1 MQESRLIL
9 LQAVASRESGRST
22 CRLRSSRP
30 VHCVHHLQIHAPS
43 LHLPAVCCKPLQSPC
58 NSPAVYALPLD
69 VVTDAPVAAFGC
81 AEPSSTGVVRCLRR
95 CSAPPSSLDQPIPCY
110 RNRRE
115 EQRSIIICS
124 KTSTGHSYLTYR
136 PCVHLY
142 VRKVSCKRG

>member
-1 MQESRLIL
+1 MRPAAACLQDFQTVEMQESRLIL
-9 LQAVASRESGRST
+9 VQAVASRESGRST

-95 CSAPPSSLDQPIPCY
+95 CLRPPLHPSTSQSHAIVT
-110 RNRRE
+110 E
-115 EQRSIIICS
+115 GKS
-124 KTSTGHSYLTYR
+124 KDPSPFVQKPAQGIAI
-136 PCVHLY
+136 
-142 VRKVSCKRG
+142 

>member
-81 AEPSSTGVVRCLRR
+81 AEPSSTGVVRCLRHCLR
-95 CSAPPSSLDQPIPCY
+95 PPLHPSTSQSHDY

-115 EQRSIIICS
+115 EQRSITICS
-124 KTSTGHSYLTYR
+124 KTSTGHSYLTHR
-136 PCVHLY
+136 PCVHL
-142 VRKVSCKRG
+142 